1 MKPVIKNC
9 VKIISTGFV
18 VLLLLSLPLFWARW
32 LSEASIGNMIPR
44 ECREVR
50 ISPSGLVPP
59 ELENEP
65 NVVHHSSVSAFF
77 GVEVGI
83 DCLGIV
89 DYFAAGV
96 PGMPGAYHATFYYY
110 DQKDDAW
117 IYFDQKTGQIVCHC
131 TYRERMPDNTMF
143 PKKVQLYAGPEG
155 IAQSPD
161 KALGRFIFP
170 IVDGRV
176 TPWQP
181 LTLYDKKLHRF
192 LSIDFKKRTVTKG
205 PEPGKNDP
213 HKPVQ
218 IGLLWKNPFLYLDWE
233 GPQVRVAEKKE
244 EEGERS
250 PGKFKSIVG
259 RTYFDGAGRGL
270 LVLDETGRIDLL
282 DKETLEFAGTAGHL
296 PAPQTLFPSKEG
308 VTPQDLLAYMAL
320 PLVFNTDNKYR
331 GMFVASVSREGTAMV
346 LAVFDEKGNLVK
358 QEYSRFRTDNQYI
371 SMHQSEQT
379 VDIRSSKAVF
389 FDVPGAMALT
399 VAKYL
404 LENLHPPVLSVVSFF
419 SAYSFEAAAGHR
431 ALFILPNSFMAMK
444 GRDISENIV
453 MRFSAA
459 LLIILPSIMLG
470 IFLAWRVN
478 RDAKMVGLSEN
489 ARLCWI
495 IGTIAFGLPGYI
507 TYRLTRPRMT
517 LVTCANCG
525 KLRRPDMD
533 KCHHCGS
540 KWHVPELIP
549 PTWRVIDR

>member
-1 MKPVIKNC
+1 MKSVIKNC
-9 VKIISTGFV
+9 VKIVATGFV
-18 VLLLLSLPLFWARW
+18 VLLLLSLPLFWARL

-83 DCLGIV
+83 NCLGIV
-89 DYFAAGV
+89 DYFVDRV
-96 PGMPGAYHATFYYY
+96 PHMPGARHATVYYHNRT
-110 DQKDDAW
+110 DDSW
-117 IYFDQKTGQIVCHC
+117 IYLDEKTGQIVCRC
-131 TYRERMPDNTMF
+131 TYTERKPDDTVF
-143 PKKVQLYAGPEG
+143 SETVKLYTGPEG
-155 IAQSPD
+155 IAQLPD
-161 KALGRFIFP
+161 KALGRFIVP
-170 IVDGRV
+170 IVDGRA

-192 LSIDFKKRTVTKG
+192 FTINFKKRVVTKG
-205 PEPGKNDP
+205 PELGKDDP
-213 HKPVQ
+213 HKPIQ
-218 IGLLWKNPFLYLDWE
+218 IGLLWKNPFLYLDWV
-233 GPQVRVAEKKE
+233 GPQVKAAEKE
-244 EEGERS
+244 EEEEEGYRS

-259 RTYFDGAGRGL
+259 NSYDAGRYL

-282 DKETLEFAGTAGHL
+282 DKETLEFAGATGYL
-296 PAPQTLFPSKEG
+296 PAPQTFFPSKED
-308 VTPQDLLAYMAL
+308 VTPKDVLAYMAL
-320 PLVFNTDNKYR
+320 PLTFHSDNQYR

-346 LAVFDEKGNLVK
+346 LAVFDEKGIPIERKYTRAMDYVQDK
-358 QEYSRFRTDNQYI
+358 TGSRPEY
-371 SMHQSEQT
+371 
-379 VDIRSSKAVF
+379 VPSSSAVF
-389 FDVPGAMALT
+389 FESPWSPTLT
-399 VAKYL
+399 IAKYL

-419 SAYSFEAAAGHR
+419 SAYTFEAAAGYR
-431 ALFILPNSFMAMK
+431 ALFILPNSFIAMK

-478 RDAKMVGLSEN
+478 KDATVVGLSEN

-495 IGTIAFGLPGYI
+495 IGTVAFGLSGYI
-507 TYRLTRPRMT
+507 TYRLTRPRET

>member
-1 MKPVIKNC
+1 
-9 VKIISTGFV
+9 
-18 VLLLLSLPLFWARW
+18 
-32 LSEASIGNMIPR
+32 MIPFF
-44 ECREVR
+44 ECRQVR

-59 ELENEP
+59 GFENEP
-65 NVVHHSSVSAFF
+65 NVVHHSRVSAGF
-77 GVEVGI
+77 VSEVGI

-89 DYFAAGV
+89 DYFAAGA
-96 PGMPGAYHATFYYY
+96 PGMPGTYHATFYYY
-110 DQKDDAW
+110 DQDDAW
-117 IYFDQKTGQIVCHC
+117 IYLDEKTGQIVCHY
-131 TYRERMPDNTMF
+131 TYTERKPDNAVF
-143 PKKVQLYAGPEG
+143 AEKVQLYAGPEG

-161 KALGRFIFP
+161 KALGRFIVP
-170 IVDGRV
+170 IVDARA

-192 LSIDFKKRTVTKG
+192 FTINFKKRTVTKG
-205 PEPGKNDP
+205 PEPGKDDP

-218 IGLLWKNPFLYLDWE
+218 IGLLRKKPFFLYLEWV
-233 GPQVRVAEKKE
+233 GPQVNAAEKE
-244 EEGERS
+244 EEEGYRS
-250 PGKFKSIVG
+250 PSKFKQIVE
-259 RTYFDGAGRGL
+259 RNYSNDAGKYL

-282 DKETLEFAGTAGHL
+282 DKETLEFAGTVGYL
-296 PAPQTLFPSKEG
+296 PAPQTFFPSKEN

-320 PLVFNTDNKYR
+320 PLTFNTDNQYR
-331 GMFVASVSREGTAMV
+331 GMFVASVSREGTAIV
-346 LAVFDEKGNLVK
+346 LAVFDEKGNLIT
-358 QEYSRFRTDNQYI
+358 QEYSRFRIDNQYI
-371 SMHQSEQT
+371 SRHQGEQT
-379 VDIRSSKAVF
+379 VYIRSSKAFF

-399 VAKYL
+399 VSKYL

-419 SAYSFEAAAGHR
+419 SAYNFEAAAGHR
-431 ALFILPNSFMAMK
+431 ALFILPNSFIAMK

-495 IGTIAFGLPGYI
+495 IGTVAFGLSGYI

-549 PTWRVIDR
+549 PSWRVLDR